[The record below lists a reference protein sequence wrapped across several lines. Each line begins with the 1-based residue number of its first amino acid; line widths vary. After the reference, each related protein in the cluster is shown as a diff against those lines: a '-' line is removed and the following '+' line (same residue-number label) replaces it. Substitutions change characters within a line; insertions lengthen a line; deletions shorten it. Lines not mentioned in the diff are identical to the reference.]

1 MTPSGRDSITCGTT
15 VLRFSQGKN
24 LRYSFFESAGTCVSD
39 NKAMRT
45 GFAASGASWPTAT
58 VRLAR
63 ASRARA
69 LAELPRNFLRLTGW
83 WKIPGIMKLSLN
95 SERLR
100 IQNARRARFICAQAR
115 AADQFLSGIMQ
126 SESSSLFGS
135 FEIYKWTN
143 KFCPVLQSSSV
154 SITSSAVQYSQVQS
168 NEK

>member
-1 MTPSGRDSITCGTT
+1 
-15 VLRFSQGKN
+15 
-24 LRYSFFESAGTCVSD
+24 
-39 NKAMRT
+39 
-45 GFAASGASWPTAT
+45 
-58 VRLAR
+58 
-63 ASRARA
+63 
-69 LAELPRNFLRLTGW
+69 
-83 WKIPGIMKLSLN
+83 SLN

-168 NEK
+168 NEKISTGVSSKSGSRQRLASRFRPSSSVYSVL